1 MASTRVALTLTLAW
15 FASMDSIGNV
25 VAPFIIDGIGKV
37 MHVST
42 STHPVFA
49 FRICLWISLIALG
62 IVIIRKIIVSA
73 RKDENRK
80 HAVVSEAAQGPTSTS
95 AASVNPVPSDIPLK
109 KVSDTEMVEIG
120 ARNAVKAAEQADQ
133 AAEAAAEAAQ
143 KAATDAKKAAAAA
156 QTSSDALEKA
166 IEKSTG
172 PARPL
177 APDSPITPDKKNP
190 GDSKTK

>member
-1 MASTRVALTLTLAW
+1 
-15 FASMDSIGNV
+15 
-25 VAPFIIDGIGKV
+25 

-109 KVSDTEMVEIG
+109 SLHDTEMKVEIG

-133 AAEAAAEAAQ
+133 AAEAAARQ
-143 KAATDAKKAAAAA
+143 LRKRQPMLKG
-156 QTSSDALEKA
+156 SGGGSDL
-166 IEKSTG
+166 IR
-172 PARPL
+172 RPRKGYREINR
-177 APDSPITPDKKNP
+177 A
-190 GDSKTK
+190 GKTVGS

>member
-1 MASTRVALTLTLAW
+1 M
-15 FASMDSIGNV
+15 
-25 VAPFIIDGIGKV
+25 
-37 MHVST
+37 
-42 STHPVFA
+42 
-49 FRICLWISLIALG
+49 
-62 IVIIRKIIVSA
+62 IIRKIIVSA

-133 AAEAAAEAAQ
+133 AAEAAAQ